1 MRPEHDIF
9 ISYAHDDNESL
20 SDGSGWVTSFH
31 KKLETRLKQLIGQK
45 PKIWRDPKIQGND
58 YFGDVITEE
67 IPKAELLVSILTP
80 RYVHS
85 EWCRRELHQFYLAC
99 GGESGVR
106 KGTKSRII
114 KVLKTPVKEHEQPLD
129 LQGMRGYEFYDF
141 KQDGKFREYDTI
153 FGEEYERKFFDRLE
167 DIAQDMCSYYLET
180 QPRSS
185 NEGQE
190 SPAVE
195 TIAGKTIYLAEV
207 TRDMCDERDRIRRE
221 LQLGGNIVLPDSPL
235 PHSSPEYEQAVARA
249 LSSSELSIH
258 LIGAS
263 YGMILEGQSKS
274 IVVLQ
279 QGLAAHQAKVNSKFS
294 YLVWMPQGLKSKE
307 LPQNQFIEE
316 LHNDANVLQVPLEEF
331 KTLIQ
336 EKLLDS
342 SQPESLDDTSTS
354 KNTQSIYLI
363 CDQKDL
369 EDENGVGPI
378 VNYLFDQGFDVVTPI
393 FDDDEAKV
401 RQDHQSYL
409 CSSEAV
415 LIYYGHANERWVRTK
430 LGDLQK
436 SAGYGRTSSFKAKAV
451 YVGLPHCPQKKIY
464 RTHDALVLHAEE
476 LFNPASLNLFMAQLA
491 VDSGR

>member
-67 IPKAELLVSILTP
+67 IPRAELLVSILTP

-114 KVLKTPVKEHEQPLD
+114 KVIKTPVEEHEQPVD
-129 LQGMRGYEFYDF
+129 LKGMRGYEFYDF

-180 QPRSS
+180 KQCSS

-190 SPAVE
+190 SLSVD
-195 TIAGKTIYLAEV
+195 TIAGKTIYLGEV

-221 LQLGGNIVLPDSPL
+221 LQQGGNIVLPDSPL

-279 QGLAAHQAKVNSKFS
+279 HGLAANEAKFNPGFT
-294 YLVWMPQGLKSKE
+294 YLIWMPQGLTSKE
-307 LPQNQFIEE
+307 LTQHQYIED
-316 LHNDANVLQVPLEEF
+316 LHDDANVLQVPLEEF

-336 EKLLDS
+336 EKLKDS
-342 SQPESLDDTSTS
+342 SKQEPPIQILTSESAR
-354 KNTQSIYLI
+354 NIYLI

-369 EDENGVGPI
+369 EEENGVGL
-378 VNYLFDQGFDVVTPI
+378 VANYLFDQGFEVVTPI
-393 FDDDEAKV
+393 FDEDEVKV
-401 RQDHQSYL
+401 RQDHQSCL

-436 SAGYGRTSSFKAKAV
+436 SAGYGRTSPFKAKAV
-451 YVGLPHCPQKKIY
+451 YVGLPHRPQKRLY
-464 RTHDALVLHAEE
+464 RSHDALVIHEE
-476 LFNPASLNLFMAQLA
+476 EPFNSGSLDLFMDQLA
-491 VDSGR
+491 VDTGG